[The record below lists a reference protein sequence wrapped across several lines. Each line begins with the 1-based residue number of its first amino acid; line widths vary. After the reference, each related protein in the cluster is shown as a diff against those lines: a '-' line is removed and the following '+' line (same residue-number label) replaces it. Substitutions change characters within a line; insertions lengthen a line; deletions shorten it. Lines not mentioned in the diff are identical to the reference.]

1 LENPSLI
8 GASELSS
15 RSCSGFSALTPLLFA
30 LLAEGL
36 AVLDGERLRDAAD
49 LQRLV
54 FVFSGL
60 NCSSQFQLPRLAG
73 HCTHSPGKTHTLFPY
88 NASRSFTDCEP
99 KRSVPK
105 FFYRN
110 RNPDKV

>member
-15 RSCSGFSALTPLLFA
+15 RLHSVFSVLTTLLFA

-36 AVLDGERLRDAAD
+36 ADLGGSACATLSISSAWFWYSVDQTDG
-49 LQRLV
+49 
-54 FVFSGL
+54 
-60 NCSSQFQLPRLAG
+60 SQSQLPRLDG
-73 HCTHSPGKTHTLFPY
+73 QCTHSPGKTHTLFPY
-88 NASRSFTDCEP
+88 NASGSFTDCEP

-105 FFYRN
+105 FFLSKPQSR
-110 RNPDKV
+110 

>member
-15 RSCSGFSALTPLLFA
+15 RLHSGFSVLTTLLFA

-36 AVLDGERLRDAAD
+36 ADFGGSACATLSISSAWFWYSVDQTYR
-49 LQRLV
+49 
-54 FVFSGL
+54 
-60 NCSSQFQLPRLAG
+60 SQFQLPRLGG
-73 HCTHSPGKTHTLFPY
+73 HCTHSPGKTHALFPITQVALSPIV
-88 NASRSFTDCEP
+88 NRSDL
-99 KRSVPK
+99 SQNS
-105 FFYRN
+105 FYRN